1 MATKTVQRQQDSE
14 HGGGTIRVEV
24 ETTRRLKLGEVTYEE
39 TTDGGRSVI
48 MVSGENILNREVGE
62 DEIASIVRFFSSFQR
77 RQGRSGNDGAF
88 NGRGEVRDASTDG
101 RIKGNEEMR
110 PHDPDRARSSG
121 RAR

>member
-1 MATKTVQRQQDSE
+1 MATKTVRRQQDSE

-77 RQGRSGNDGAF
+77 RQGRSGNDG
-88 NGRGEVRDASTDG
+88 RGDR
-101 RIKGNEEMR
+101 
-110 PHDPDRARSSG
+110 RAR
-121 RAR
+121 